1 MSDVPSINA
10 RAQKD
15 IQRLL
20 ASAPAIAG
28 ACELDLLVFFYRHP
42 RSLLTNEQV
51 AVLVGYDTKQI
62 ARAIESFVEGGLLER
77 TQDSMHAA
85 RLYVLLLEA
94 PQDRGL
100 KQLLALAST
109 HQGRADILQALVPG
123 RSGASPD
130 PGQARRSLRF
140 IA

>member
-10 RAQKD
+10 RTQKQ

-28 ACELDLLVFFYRHP
+28 ACELDLLMFFYRHP
-42 RSLLTNEQV
+42 RSLLTNEQL
-51 AVLVGYDTKQI
+51 AILVGYDTKEI
-62 ARAIESFVEGGLLER
+62 AQAIESFIEGGLLER
-77 TQDSMHAA
+77 TQNSMHAA
-85 RLYVLLLEA
+85 RLYVLLLED
-94 PQDRGL
+94 PQNGGL

-109 HQGRADILQALVPG
+109 HQGRAEILQILVPG
-123 RSGASPD
+123 RSAGPD
-130 PGQARRSLRF
+130 PGQARRRLRF

>member
-10 RAQKD
+10 RTQKE
-15 IQRLL
+15 IQRLF
-20 ASAPAIAG
+20 ARAPAIAG

-42 RSLLTNEQV
+42 RSLLTNEQL
-51 AVLVGYDTKQI
+51 ALLVGYDIKEISQ
-62 ARAIESFVEGGLLER
+62 AIESFIESGLLER
-77 TQDSMHAA
+77 TQNAMHAA

-94 PQDRGL
+94 PQNGGL

-109 HQGRADILQALVPG
+109 HQGRAEILQILVPE
-123 RSGASPD
+123 RSAASTN
-130 PGQARRSLRF
+130 PGQARRKLPF